1 MHLGLGTGCS
11 SVWKALPHFI
21 WPGEYSLFSTQHS
34 LSLPAGS
41 FLSLPETIKSQLP
54 MGLHSHHLGVCVS
67 LHLRCDSPDATGCHF
82 RLLILH
88 VHLHI
93 QLGHWKC
100 WSLLFQFLGSSSLSF
115 VCPSSLCLY
124 SKYNAYYTM
133 LLLLLSHFSR
143 VRLLATPWTAAYQA
157 PPSLGFSR
165 QEYWN
170 GLPFPRYL

>member
-1 MHLGLGTGCS
+1 MKRFYFISSKETSNCSPNILSFDASGPWHRLFLGLKGAS
-11 SVWKALPHFI
+11 SFYL
-21 WPGEYSLFSTQHS
+21 PGEYSLFSTQHS

-41 FLSLPETIKSQLP
+41 FLSFPKTIKSQPP
-54 MGLHSHHLGVCVS
+54 MGLHSRDFGVCVS
-67 LHLRCDSPDATGCHF
+67 LHLRSGSPDATGCHF

-124 SKYNAYYTM
+124 SKYNAYYMM
-133 LLLLLSHFSR
+133 LLLLLLSRFSR
-143 VRLLATPWTAAYQA
+143 VRLCATP
-157 PPSLGFSR
+157 
-165 QEYWN
+165 
-170 GLPFPRYL
+170 